1 MKEKINE
8 ARIAEGKRPFGSII
22 HQEVVEGKISVADPE
37 SGYYVKTEQEKRFAY
52 SAHTVCDENGF
63 VLDVMITP
71 GNLHDSRML
80 VPQIERVK
88 SCCGVAAD
96 AAYKTPWNAKY
107 LIDRKL
113 RPIFPY
119 TRPKRSKER
128 FKKKDFYYDPYYNW
142 YLCPNDQTLQFRT
155 TTRDGY
161 KKYVSKSF
169 ICESCLLLKNYTESQ
184 KHQKEIHR
192 HI

>member
-37 SGYYVKTEQEKRFAY
+37 SGYYVKTEQEKQFAY

-128 FKKKDFYYDPYYNW
+128 FKRKIFIMIPIITGTYAQMIKHFSFAQLLEMVIKNMYLNLLFVKVVYY
-142 YLCPNDQTLQFRT
+142 
-155 TTRDGY
+155 
-161 KKYVSKSF
+161 
-169 ICESCLLLKNYTESQ
+169 
-184 KHQKEIHR
+184 
-192 HI
+192 